1 MSFVGGITC
10 PQASQTCCD
19 RLLGQFDDLD
29 QDIIIGNAASE
40 RQGSVIIDEGINDR
54 DSTVGTSSN
63 GLATNENTV
72 NVKTLERSFNEKINR
87 EMSNF
92 ADTVEDR
99 IQNAIL
105 TAIDSIV
112 GPKIELSNWSLNA
125 SSG

>member
-19 RLLGQFDDLD
+19 RLLSQFDDFD

-63 GLATNENTV
+63 GLATNENKV
-72 NVKTLERSFNEKINR
+72 NVKTLERSFNEKIDR

-112 GPKIELSNWSLNA
+112 GPKIELANRSLNA